1 MAGIK
6 GTNTRILMGGYLLS
20 SQTNSSEIAATLER
34 IETTPFEAT
43 GKEYVTLPPSAQV
56 NLGGYMTF
64 DTANGSTFENRLRL
78 AIDTTDTVGVIYYNT
93 APAGSPGYVLPGAS
107 TSNMQIQSPVA
118 GVMTLSG
125 GFVSDT
131 GLRRGTCVYS
141 GTISATGTTTPV
153 DIGAAGSA
161 GGYAYLFVTT
171 ETGTGTGAD
180 INIESATASGGTYS
194 SEGTFTFNGVGVVA
208 VTLSGTINRYLR
220 LNCTDLGSATSWF
233 VTCIACVSGV
243 TY

>member
-56 NLGGYMTF
+56 NLGGYLTF

-78 AIDTTDTVGVIYYNT
+78 AIDTADTVGVIHYVT

-107 TSNMQIQSPVA
+107 TNNLKIESPVA

-131 GLRRGTCVYS
+131 GLRRGICVYS
-141 GTISATGTTTPV
+141 GTVNATGGTASI
-153 DIGAAGSA
+153 DIGAAGTT

-171 ETGTGTGAD
+171 ETGAGTNATID
-180 INIESATASGGTYS
+180 IESSATEGGTYA
-194 SEGTFTFNGVGVVA
+194 SEGTFTFSAVGVVA
-208 VTLSGTINRYLR
+208 IALSGTVNRWLR
-220 LNCTDLGSATSWF
+220 LNCTALGGATSWY
-233 VTCIACVSGV
+233 VTCVACVAGV